1 LPDDLKEIVRSASRV
16 TNEDMLAFYTAKN
29 NSALEELVKVHQVE
43 VRKIPD
49 EVLRELKKIS
59 DQVVSEL
66 PGDDPLAK
74 RIYQSYIKFK
84 TGVESYHELSERAY
98 INARAELK

>member
-1 LPDDLKEIVRSASRV
+1 
-16 TNEDMLAFYTAKN
+16 
-29 NSALEELVKVHQVE
+29 
-43 VRKIPD
+43 
-49 EVLRELKKIS
+49 LRELKKIS